1 MALSPNL
8 NDAISLLQAMDP
20 LEAARIVG
28 NDTDL
33 NYFLEDHRLDL
44 SPQDRL
50 ELKSMFR
57 G

>member
-20 LEAARIVG
+20 MEATRIVA
-28 NDTDL
+28 NDIDL
-33 NYFLEDHRLDL
+33 NNFLADNRLDL
-44 SPQDRL
+44 SPQDKM